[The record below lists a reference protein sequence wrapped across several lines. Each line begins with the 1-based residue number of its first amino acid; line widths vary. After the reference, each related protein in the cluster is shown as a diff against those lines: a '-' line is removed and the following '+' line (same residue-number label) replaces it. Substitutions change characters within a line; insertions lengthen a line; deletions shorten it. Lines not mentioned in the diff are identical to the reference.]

1 MARVTAERVKESK
14 RQLLDAAQK
23 VLLEEGYAG
32 LSTRRVAEAANT
44 QMSQIQYH
52 FGSKEGMILALFE
65 HLNAQLIDRQTQTF
79 DNPDL
84 KVSEKWDLACDAQ
97 LIDRQTQTF
106 DNPDLKVSE
115 KWDLACDYL
124 DDDIASGYVRVLME
138 LTAAG
143 WSKPVIAE
151 AVRAAYAQWRD
162 LILQLVRQIE
172 EETGTLG
179 PFTAEDIGAL
189 VSAGFI
195 GAEAAIMLDYES
207 SKIPFRDALRRFGK
221 VIEFYERSG

>member
-1 MARVTAERVKESK
+1 MARVTAERVRESK

-23 VLLEEGYAG
+23 VLLEDGYAG

-65 HLNAQLIDRQTQTF
+65 YLNAQLIDRQTQTF

-84 KVSEKWDLACDAQ
+84 KVSEKWEL
-97 LIDRQTQTF
+97 
-106 DNPDLKVSE
+106 S
-115 KWDLACDYL
+115 CDYL

-143 WSKPVIAE
+143 WSKPAIGE

-162 LILQLVRQIE
+162 LILKLVRQIE

-207 SKIPFRDALRRFGK
+207 PKIPFRDALRRFGK

>member
-65 HLNAQLIDRQTQTF
+65 YLNAQLIDRQTKTF

-84 KVSEKWDLACDAQ
+84 KVSEKWEL
-97 LIDRQTQTF
+97 
-106 DNPDLKVSE
+106 S
-115 KWDLACDYL
+115 CDYL

-143 WSKPVIAE
+143 WSKPAIGE

-162 LILQLVRQIE
+162 LILKLVRQIE

-207 SKIPFRDALRRFGK
+207 PKIPFREALRRFGK
-221 VIEFYERSG
+221 VIEYYERSG